1 MADSPERPAE
11 HTEVVI
17 SRLCDKEKEVSQINP
32 AYPVSRLHCKI
43 YEDAP
48 SIVSKKTAKL
58 KSSALSLL
66 EKVPKATEIYSFL
79 GQGQAAL
86 PAVQMAPL
94 HFRAIQRK
102 LIQVF
107 SPRVMR

>member
-1 MADSPERPAE
+1 M
-11 HTEVVI
+11 I
-17 SRLCDKEKEVSQINP
+17 SGLRDKDKEVSQINP
-32 AYPVSRLHCKI
+32 DYLVSRLHCKI
-43 YEDAP
+43 YKDAP

-66 EKVPKATEIYSFL
+66 EKMPKAREMFSFL

-86 PAVQMAPL
+86 PALQMAPL
-94 HFRAIQRK
+94 HFKAIQRK